1 MSNKTFA
8 RIWSIV
14 LALLL
19 IATLVANYFAMKY
32 STIITRSLGHSTS
45 KTVASTE
52 PGDSEYFKSDFLSH
66 DELVAYQKEF
76 SRQLVGEGVVL
87 LRNDDNG
94 LPLTSKGDTD
104 NHGFGLRSMRKI
116 AEKYQGTLSVK
127 LEDKAFLLYVMLPL
141 PSAAVH

>member
-1 MSNKTFA
+1 MSNKSFA

-45 KTVASTE
+45 KVVASTE
-52 PGDSEYFKSDFLSH
+52 PGDSEYFKSDFASH

-87 LRNDDNG
+87 LRNDDNV
-94 LPLTSKGDTD
+94 LPLESGK
-104 NHGFGLRSMRKI
+104 KI
-116 AEKYQGTLSVK
+116 ASSASARPSSSTAVSAPV
-127 LEDKAFLLYVMLPL
+127 PSTP
-141 PSAAVH
+141 PSARA